1 MERLQLAR
9 QLRSQ
14 QTDAEQKLWQHL
26 RAKLLQGLRFRRQ
39 KPMARY
45 KVDFICQERM
55 LIVELD
61 GGQHLE
67 SGERGVS

>member
-1 MERLQLAR
+1 MERLEFAR

-39 KPMARY
+39 KPMVASIW
-45 KVDFICQERM
+45 KAAKEAFPD
-55 LIVELD
+55 
-61 GGQHLE
+61 
-67 SGERGVS
+67 